1 MRAERGRKK
10 KLIVAFHFQFSDRAK
25 WKCDACRASGLE
37 IKRRCGFLAAA
48 LESPARI
55 VWARRHVSTAICP
68 KSLVSAQS
76 WQWIEEFYAARR
88 GRGVQFRRLPARDA
102 EAFLVIE
109 NELAA
114 ENNNGHR

>member
-1 MRAERGRKK
+1 
-10 KLIVAFHFQFSDRAK
+10 
-25 WKCDACRASGLE
+25 
-37 IKRRCGFLAAA
+37 

-88 GRGVQFRRLPARDA
+88 SRGVEFRQLPARDA

-109 NELAA
+109 KELAA